1 MKKEYIKPETE
12 VIKHS
17 PILMAAESIPWKQ
30 TTDDTSADEAKPF
43 NGLFDDDFDENNI

>member
-1 MKKEYIKPETE
+1 MKKLYFKPEIE

-30 TTDDTSADEAKPF
+30 TTDDTSANEAKSF
-43 NGLFDDDFDENNI
+43 NGLFDDDFDAES